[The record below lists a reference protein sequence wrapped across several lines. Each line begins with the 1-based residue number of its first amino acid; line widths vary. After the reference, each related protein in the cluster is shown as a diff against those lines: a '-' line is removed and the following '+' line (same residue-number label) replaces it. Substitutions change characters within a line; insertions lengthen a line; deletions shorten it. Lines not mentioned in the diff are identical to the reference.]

1 MKWIARYN
9 DGETLSQYKEDGS
22 ENRYA
27 DIDRNR
33 LVEFTV
39 VSDLNESMFTL
50 HLDPG
55 QRLIYRR
62 RVKQSP
68 GLSPI
73 VVYIV
78 GWQMTVAGNNVQ
90 SIAYISEDKDIHMAG
105 AWKEDHPWFYS
116 VQPVPCEE

>member
-78 GWQMTVAGNNVQ
+78 GWQMTVAGNNIQ